1 MRAVLQQQTLAK
13 PASFSGVGLHSGN
26 KVSMTLLPAP
36 PNSGIIFRRVD
47 LDSRAEIPAQ
57 VGNVAETDRSTT
69 LSKGNAKVQTVE
81 HVLAS
86 LFGFGVTNAVVELD
100 SSEPPVADGSARQFC
115 KMIREAGIEAQAE
128 RVEPV
133 QVTEPIEYT
142 HNGTVI
148 SAFPHDGFKITCTSS
163 DKGGR
168 FTQFFSVE
176 LTPET
181 WESEIAQA
189 RTFCFYEEIEYL
201 IKNGLIR
208 GGSLENAIVIRDD
221 AVLTAEPMRYR
232 EEFVRHKILD
242 IIGDLSLVGAPL
254 RGHIVA
260 VKPGHA
266 ANCGLARRILQQARR
281 PLVAAQS
288 FSPPGDK
295 PVKQPTQPMQPQVS
309 EETTAPLDSEQIMQ
323 ILPHRY
329 PFLMVDRVTRIDGNQ
344 ITAEKNVTINEPYF
358 QGHFPGHPIMPG
370 VLQLEAMAQ
379 VAGILTLKQADN
391 AGKIAYFMAADKVK
405 WRKPVKPGDVLQI
418 DIELLRARG
427 KVAKAK
433 GVCTVR
439 GEVVSEAEITFTLA
453 GNS

>member
-1 MRAVLQQQTLAK
+1 MRSVLQQQTLAK
-13 PASFSGVGLHSGN
+13 PASFSGIGLHSGN
-26 KVSMTLLPAP
+26 KVEMTLLPAP
-36 PNSGIIFRRVD
+36 PNSGITFRRVD

-69 LSKGNAKVQTVE
+69 ISKGNTKVQTVE
-81 HVLAS
+81 HVLAA
-86 LFGFGVTNAVVELD
+86 LYGFGITNAVVELNA
-100 SSEPPVADGSARQFC
+100 SEPPVADGSARQFC
-115 KMIREAGIEAQAE
+115 KMIHASGIEAQAE
-128 RVEPV
+128 RVEPIT
-133 QVTEPIEYT
+133 VTEPIEYT

-148 SAFPHDGFKITCTSS
+148 SAFPHDGFKVTCTSS

-176 LTPET
+176 LTPES

-221 AVLTAEPMRYR
+221 AVLTTEPMRYR

-242 IIGDLSLVGAPL
+242 IIGDLSLVGSPVH
-254 RGHIVA
+254 GHIVA

-266 ANCGLARRILQQARR
+266 ANCGLARRILQQAQR
-281 PLVAAQS
+281 PRVAAQS
-288 FSPPGDK
+288 FSPPDEK
-295 PVKQPTQPMQPQVS
+295 PAKQPIQPEPSQVS
-309 EETTAPLDSEQIMQ
+309 EETTAPLDAEQIMQ

-370 VLQLEAMAQ
+370 VMQLEAMAQ

-391 AGKIAYFMAADKVK
+391 AGKIAYFMSAEKVK

-427 KVAKAK
+427 KVAKAR

-439 GEVVSEAEITFTLA
+439 GDVVSEAEITFSLA
-453 GNS
+453 GM

>member
-1 MRAVLQQQTLAK
+1 VLQQQTLAK
-13 PASFSGVGLHSGN
+13 PASFSGIGLHSGN
-26 KVSMTLLPAP
+26 KVEMTLLPAP
-36 PNSGIIFRRVD
+36 PNSGITFRRVD

-69 LSKGNAKVQTVE
+69 ISKGNTKVQTVE
-81 HVLAS
+81 HVLAA
-86 LFGFGVTNAVVELD
+86 LYGFGITNAVVELNA
-100 SSEPPVADGSARQFC
+100 SEPPVADGSARQFC
-115 KMIREAGIEAQAE
+115 KMIHASGIEAQAE
-128 RVEPV
+128 RVEPIT
-133 QVTEPIEYT
+133 VTDPIEYT

-148 SAFPHDGFKITCTSS
+148 SAFPHDGFKVTCTSS

-176 LTPET
+176 LTPES

-221 AVLTAEPMRYR
+221 AVLTTEPMRYR

-242 IIGDLSLVGAPL
+242 IIGDLSLVGSPVH
-254 RGHIVA
+254 GHIVA

-266 ANCGLARRILQQARR
+266 ANCGLARRILQQAQR
-281 PLVAAQS
+281 PRVAAQS
-288 FSPPGDK
+288 FSPPDEK
-295 PVKQPTQPMQPQVS
+295 PAKQPIQPEPSQVS
-309 EETTAPLDSEQIMQ
+309 EETTAPLDAEQIMQ

-391 AGKIAYFMAADKVK
+391 AGKIAYFMSAEKVK

-427 KVAKAK
+427 KVAKAR

-439 GEVVSEAEITFTLA
+439 GDVVSEAEITFSLA
-453 GNS
+453 GK

>member
-36 PNSGIIFRRVD
+36 PNSGVIFRRVD

-69 LSKGNAKVQTVE
+69 LSRGNAKVQTVE
-81 HVLAS
+81 HVLAA
-86 LFGFGVTNAVVELD
+86 LYGFGVTNAVVELD

-266 ANCGLARRILQQARR
+266 ANCGLARRILQQVRR
-281 PLVAAQS
+281 PSVAAQS
-288 FSPPGDK
+288 FSPPGDT
-295 PVKQPTQPMQPQVS
+295 PVRQSTQPKQPQVS

-391 AGKIAYFMAADKVK
+391 AGKIAYFMAAEKVK

>member
-1 MRAVLQQQTLAK
+1 MCGVLQQQTLAK
-13 PASFSGVGLHSGN
+13 LASFSGIGLHSGN

-69 LSKGNAKVQTVE
+69 LSRGNAKVQTVE

-86 LFGFGVTNAVVELD
+86 LYGFGVTNAVIELD

-128 RVEPV
+128 RVESM
-133 QVTEPIEYT
+133 QVTAPIEYT

-181 WESEIAQA
+181 WEIEIAHA
-189 RTFCFYEEIEYL
+189 RTFCFYKEIEYL

-266 ANCGLARRILQQARR
+266 ANCGLARRILQQASR

-295 PVKQPTQPMQPQVS
+295 PVSQPTQPMQPQVS
-309 EETTAPLDSEQIMQ
+309 EEITAPLDSEQIMQ

-391 AGKIAYFMAADKVK
+391 AGKIAYFMAAEKVK

-439 GEVVSEAEITFTLA
+439 GEVVSEAEITFTLV

>member
-13 PASFSGVGLHSGN
+13 PASFSGIGLHSGN

-36 PNSGIIFRRVD
+36 PNSGVIFRRVD

-81 HVLAS
+81 HVLAA
-86 LFGFGVTNAVVELD
+86 LYGFGVTNAVVEID

-115 KMIREAGIEAQAE
+115 KMIRDAGIEPQAE

-148 SAFPHDGFKITCTSS
+148 SAFPYDGFKITCTSS

-295 PVKQPTQPMQPQVS
+295 PMKQLTQPKQPQVS

-391 AGKIAYFMAADKVK
+391 AGKIAYFMAAEKVK

>member
-36 PNSGIIFRRVD
+36 PNSGVIFRRVD

-69 LSKGNAKVQTVE
+69 LSRGNAKVQTVE
-81 HVLAS
+81 HVLAA
-86 LFGFGVTNAVVELD
+86 LYGFGVTNAVVELD

-281 PLVAAQS
+281 PQVAAQS

-309 EETTAPLDSEQIMQ
+309 EETTAPLDSDQIMQ

-344 ITAEKNVTINEPYF
+344 ITAEKNVTLNEPYF

>member
-1 MRAVLQQQTLAK
+1 MRGVLQQQTLAR
-13 PASFSGVGLHSGN
+13 PAGFSGIGLHSGN

-36 PNSGIIFRRVD
+36 PNTGVVFRRVD

-57 VGNVAETDRSTT
+57 VANVAETDRSTT
-69 LSKGNAKVQTVE
+69 LSRGNAKVQTVE
-81 HVLAS
+81 HVLAA
-86 LFGFGVTNAVVELD
+86 LYGFGVTNAVVELD
-100 SSEPPVADGSARQFC
+100 SSEPPVGDGSAWPFC
-115 KMIREAGIEAQAE
+115 KMIREADIETQAE
-128 RVEPV
+128 RVEPIEI
-133 QVTEPIEYT
+133 TAPIEHT
-142 HNGTVI
+142 QDGTVM
-148 SAFPHDGFKITCTSS
+148 SATPHDGFKITCTSS

-168 FTQFFSVE
+168 FTQLFSVE

-201 IKNGLIR
+201 IRNGLIR

-221 AVLTAEPMRYR
+221 AVLTTEPMRYR

-288 FSPPGDK
+288 FSPPDEQSARQPIQPK
-295 PVKQPTQPMQPQVS
+295 PSQVS
-309 EETTAPLDSEQIMQ
+309 DETTAPLDSEQIMQ

-344 ITAEKNVTINEPYF
+344 ITAEKNVTIDEPYF

-391 AGKIAYFMAADKVK
+391 AGKIAYFMSAEKVK

-418 DIELLRARG
+418 DIELLKARS
-427 KVAKAK
+427 KVAKAR
-433 GVCTVR
+433 GVCTV
-439 GEVVSEAEITFTLA
+439 GGDVVSEAEITFSLM
-453 GNS
+453 GNE

>member
-13 PASFSGVGLHSGN
+13 STSFSGIGLHSGN

-36 PNSGIIFRRVD
+36 PNSGVIFRRVD

-69 LSKGNAKVQTVE
+69 LSRGNAKVQTVE
-81 HVLAS
+81 HVLAA
-86 LFGFGVTNAVVELD
+86 LYGFGVTNAVVEID

>member
-1 MRAVLQQQTLAK
+1 MRAVLQQQTVAK
-13 PASFSGVGLHSGN
+13 PASFSGIGLHSGN
-26 KVSMTLLPAP
+26 KVAMTLLPAP
-36 PNSGIIFRRVD
+36 PNSGITFRRVD
-47 LDSRAEIPAQ
+47 LDSHAEIPAQ

-81 HVLAS
+81 HVLAA
-86 LFGFGVTNAVVELD
+86 LYGFGVTNAVVELD

-115 KMIREAGIEAQAE
+115 KLIREAGVETQAE
-128 RVEPV
+128 RIEPIKIAA
-133 QVTEPIEYT
+133 PIEYT
-142 HNGTVI
+142 HDGTVMSI
-148 SAFPHDGFKITCTSS
+148 SPHDGFKITCTSS

-221 AVLTAEPMRYR
+221 AVLTTEPMRYR

-254 RGHIVA
+254 RGHVVA

-266 ANCGLARRILQQARR
+266 ANCGLAKRILQEARR

-295 PVKQPTQPMQPQVS
+295 PVKQPTQPQVS

-391 AGKIAYFMAADKVK
+391 AGKIAYFMAAEKVK

-439 GEVVSEAEITFTLA
+439 GDVVSEAEITFSLA
-453 GNS
+453 GK

>member
-13 PASFSGVGLHSGN
+13 PASFSGIGLHSGN

-57 VGNVAETDRSTT
+57 VGYVAETDRSTT
-69 LSKGNAKVQTVE
+69 LSRGNAKVQTVE
-81 HVLAS
+81 HVLAA
-86 LFGFGVTNAVVELD
+86 LYGFGVTNAVVELD

-115 KMIREAGIEAQAE
+115 KMIREAGVEAQAE
-128 RVEPV
+128 RVEPI
-133 QVTEPIEYT
+133 QITEPIEYT
-142 HNGTVI
+142 HDGTVMSI
-148 SAFPHDGFKITCTSS
+148 TPHDGFKITCTSS

-181 WESEIAQA
+181 WESEIAHA

-254 RGHIVA
+254 RGHVVA

-266 ANCGLARRILQQARR
+266 ANCGLAKRILQHARR

-295 PVKQPTQPMQPQVS
+295 PVKQPTEPNPSQVS
-309 EETTAPLDSEQIMQ
+309 DEITTPLDSEQIMQ

-379 VAGILTLKQADN
+379 VVGILTLKQADN

>member
-1 MRAVLQQQTLAK
+1 MRSVLQQQTLAK
-13 PASFSGVGLHSGN
+13 PASFSGIGLHSGN
-26 KVSMTLLPAP
+26 KVEMTLLPAP
-36 PNSGIIFRRVD
+36 PNSGITFRRVD

-69 LSKGNAKVQTVE
+69 ISKGNTKVQTVE
-81 HVLAS
+81 HVLAA
-86 LFGFGVTNAVVELD
+86 LYGFGITNAVVELNA
-100 SSEPPVADGSARQFC
+100 SEPPVADGSARQFC
-115 KMIREAGIEAQAE
+115 KMIHASGIEAQAE
-128 RVEPV
+128 RVEPIT
-133 QVTEPIEYT
+133 VTEPIEYT

-148 SAFPHDGFKITCTSS
+148 SAFPHDGFKVTCTSS

-176 LTPET
+176 LTPES

-221 AVLTAEPMRYR
+221 AVLTTEPMRYR

-242 IIGDLSLVGAPL
+242 IIGDLSLVGSPVH
-254 RGHIVA
+254 GHIVA

-266 ANCGLARRILQQARR
+266 ANCGLAGRILQQAQR
-281 PLVAAQS
+281 PRVAAQS
-288 FSPPGDK
+288 FSPPDEK
-295 PVKQPTQPMQPQVS
+295 PAKQPIQPEPSQVS
-309 EETTAPLDSEQIMQ
+309 EETTAPLDAEQIMQ

-391 AGKIAYFMAADKVK
+391 AGKIAYFMSAEKVK

-427 KVAKAK
+427 KVAKAR

-439 GEVVSEAEITFTLA
+439 GNVVSEAEITFSLA
-453 GNS
+453 GK

>member
-26 KVSMTLLPAP
+26 KVSMTLLPAL

-57 VGNVAETDRSTT
+57 VENVAATDRSTT
-69 LSKGNAKVQTVE
+69 LSRGNAKVQTVE
-81 HVLAS
+81 HVLAA
-86 LFGFGVTNAVVELD
+86 LYGFGVTNAVVELD

-148 SAFPHDGFKITCTSS
+148 SAFPHEGFKITCTSS

-176 LTPET
+176 LTPEM

-242 IIGDLSLVGAPL
+242 IIGDLSLVGVPL

-295 PVKQPTQPMQPQVS
+295 PVKQPTQPKQPQVS
-309 EETTAPLDSEQIMQ
+309 DETTAPLDSDQIMQ

-391 AGKIAYFMAADKVK
+391 AGKIAYFMAAEKVK

-418 DIELLRARG
+418 NIELLRARG

>member
-13 PASFSGVGLHSGN
+13 PASYSGVGLHSGN

-47 LDSRAEIPAQ
+47 LDSHAEIPAQ

-69 LSKGNAKVQTVE
+69 LSRGNVKVQTVE
-81 HVLAS
+81 HVLAA
-86 LFGFGVTNAVVELD
+86 LYGFGVTNAVVELD

-254 RGHIVA
+254 RGHVVA

-266 ANCGLARRILQQARR
+266 ANCGLAKRILQQARR

-288 FSPPGDK
+288 FSPLDEQPA
-295 PVKQPTQPMQPQVS
+295 KQPIRPKPSQVS
-309 EETTAPLDSEQIMQ
+309 NETTAPLDSEQIMQ

-379 VAGILTLKQADN
+379 VAGILTLKQAGN
-391 AGKIAYFMAADKVK
+391 AGKIAYFMSAEKVK

-418 DIELLRARG
+418 DIELLKARS
-427 KVAKAK
+427 KVAKAR
-433 GVCTVR
+433 GVCTV
-439 GEVVSEAEITFTLA
+439 GGDVVSEADITFSLM
-453 GNS
+453 GNE

>member
-13 PASFSGVGLHSGN
+13 PASFSGIGLHSGN

-36 PNSGIIFRRVD
+36 PNSGVIFRRVD

-81 HVLAS
+81 HVLAA
-86 LFGFGVTNAVVELD
+86 LYGFGVTNAVVELD

-115 KMIREAGIEAQAE
+115 KMIRDAGIEPQAE

-148 SAFPHDGFKITCTSS
+148 SAFPYDGFKITCTSS

-254 RGHIVA
+254 RAHIVA

-295 PVKQPTQPMQPQVS
+295 PMKQPTQPKQPQVS

-391 AGKIAYFMAADKVK
+391 AGKIAYFMAAEKVK

>member
-13 PASFSGVGLHSGN
+13 PASFSGIGLHSGN

-36 PNSGIIFRRVD
+36 PNSGVIFRRVD

-81 HVLAS
+81 HVLAA
-86 LFGFGVTNAVVELD
+86 LYGFGVTNAVVEID

-115 KMIREAGIEAQAE
+115 KMIRDAGIEPQAE

-148 SAFPHDGFKITCTSS
+148 SAFPYDGFKITCTSS

-254 RGHIVA
+254 RAHIVA

-295 PVKQPTQPMQPQVS
+295 PMKQPTQPKQPQVS

-391 AGKIAYFMAADKVK
+391 AGKIAYFMAAEKVK

>member
-13 PASFSGVGLHSGN
+13 PASFSGIGLHSGN

-36 PNSGIIFRRVD
+36 PNSGVIFRRVD

-81 HVLAS
+81 HVLAA
-86 LFGFGVTNAVVELD
+86 LYGFGVTNAVVELD

-148 SAFPHDGFKITCTSS
+148 SAFPYDGFKITCTSS

-201 IKNGLIR
+201 IKNGLIS

-295 PVKQPTQPMQPQVS
+295 PMKQPTQPKQPQVS

-391 AGKIAYFMAADKVK
+391 AGKIAYFMAAEKVK

>member
-36 PNSGIIFRRVD
+36 PNSGVIFRRVD

-69 LSKGNAKVQTVE
+69 LSRGNAKVQTVE
-81 HVLAS
+81 HVLAA
-86 LFGFGVTNAVVELD
+86 LYGFGVTNAVVELD

-115 KMIREAGIEAQAE
+115 KMIREAGIEPQAE
-128 RVEPV
+128 RVEPL

-266 ANCGLARRILQQARR
+266 ANCGMARRILQQARR
-281 PLVAAQS
+281 PSVAAQS

-344 ITAEKNVTINEPYF
+344 ITAEKNVTLNEPYF

-391 AGKIAYFMAADKVK
+391 AGKIAYFMAAEKVK

>member
-1 MRAVLQQQTLAK
+1 MLQQQTVSR
-13 PASFSGVGLHSGN
+13 PVGFSGIGLHSGK
-26 KVSMTLLPAP
+26 KVSMTLLPAL
-36 PNSGIIFRRVD
+36 PNSGVLFRRVD
-47 LDSRAEIPAQ
+47 LGSLVEIPARIA
-57 VGNVAETDRSTT
+57 NVAETDRSTT
-69 LSKGNAKVQTVE
+69 ISKSNAKVQTVE
-81 HVLAS
+81 HVLAA

-100 SSEPPVADGSARQFC
+100 ASEPPVGDGSSRPFC
-115 KMIREAGIEAQAE
+115 KLIREAGIEAQAE
-128 RVEPV
+128 RIEPIV
-133 QVTEPIEYT
+133 ITEPIEYSE
-142 HNGTVI
+142 NGTVMSVI
-148 SAFPHDGFKITCTSS
+148 PHDGFKITCTSS

-168 FTQFFSVE
+168 FTQLFSIE

-221 AVLTAEPMRYR
+221 AVLTTEPMRYR

-260 VKPGHA
+260 VKPGHTS
-266 ANCGLARRILQQARR
+266 NCAIAKRILEQAHR
-281 PLVAAQS
+281 PSEAAQS
-288 FSPPGDK
+288 FSPPGK
-295 PVKQPTQPMQPQVS
+295 FPATQPIQPDPSKVS
-309 EETTAPLDSEQIMQ
+309 EETKVPLDAEQIMQ

-344 ITAEKNVTINEPYF
+344 ITAEKNVTIDEPYF

-391 AGKIAYFMAADKVK
+391 AGKIAYFMSAEKVK

-427 KVAKAK
+427 KVAKAR

-439 GEVVSEAEITFTLA
+439 GDVVSEAEITFSLA
-453 GNS
+453 GK

>member
-1 MRAVLQQQTLAK
+1 MRAVLQQQTLAR
-13 PASFSGVGLHSGN
+13 PASFSGIGLHSGN

-36 PNSGIIFRRVD
+36 PNSGVIFRRVD

-69 LSKGNAKVQTVE
+69 LSRGNAKVQTVE
-81 HVLAS
+81 HVLAA
-86 LFGFGVTNAVVELD
+86 LYGFGVTNAVVELD

-128 RVEPV
+128 RVEPM
-133 QVTEPIEYT
+133 QVTAPIEYT

-148 SAFPHDGFKITCTSS
+148 SAFPHDCFKMTCTSS

-281 PLVAAQS
+281 PQVAAQS
-288 FSPPGDK
+288 FSPPDEQ
-295 PVKQPTQPMQPQVS
+295 PAKQPIRPKPSQVS
-309 EETTAPLDSEQIMQ
+309 HEATAPLDSDQIMQ

-344 ITAEKNVTINEPYF
+344 ITAEKNVTLNEPYF

>member
-13 PASFSGVGLHSGN
+13 PASYSGVGLHSGN

-57 VGNVAETDRSTT
+57 VGYVAETDRSTT
-69 LSKGNAKVQTVE
+69 LSRGNAKVQTVE
-81 HVLAS
+81 HVLAA
-86 LFGFGVTNAVVELD
+86 LYGFGVTNAVVEID

-254 RGHIVA
+254 RGHVVA

-266 ANCGLARRILQQARR
+266 ANCGLAKRILQQARR

-295 PVKQPTQPMQPQVS
+295 PVKQPTEPNPSQVS
-309 EETTAPLDSEQIMQ
+309 DEITTPLDSEQIMQ

-379 VAGILTLKQADN
+379 VVGILTLKQADN

-453 GNS
+453 GR